1 MAAHDASGR
10 WRTFLEEMKDQQ
22 IMTLLTGQSNYPFLN
37 IPFHELQTFD
47 PDFAE
52 DILELPKSILSSGSN
67 TLVEICR
74 ERGEEVDATLRVG
87 DLPRDSR
94 RLLRDI
100 GSSDVDKLRSVDV
113 IVTKV
118 SEIKPR
124 IHKAVFRC
132 ESCGNHIELSQDNE
146 RELKEPLACPANED
160 GCGSKKPET
169 RFDLVLMS
177 SSLVNN
183 QWIEIQEQ
191 PENVP
196 SGAQPSRS
204 RVLIEGE
211 QVNKHLPGERVT
223 VNVIPVVRSEVK
235 RNKKTPCLLYT
246 SDAADE

>member
-52 DILELPKSILSSGSN
+52 DILEFPKSILSTGSK
-67 TLVEICR
+67 TLIEICR
-74 ERGEEVDATLRVG
+74 ERGEDVDATLRVG

-118 SEIKPR
+118 SEIY
-124 IHKAVFRC
+124 
-132 ESCGNHIELSQDNE
+132 
-146 RELKEPLACPANED
+146 
-160 GCGSKKPET
+160 
-169 RFDLVLMS
+169 
-177 SSLVNN
+177 SSLFMF
-183 QWIEIQEQ
+183 IPLTIS
-191 PENVP
+191 PE
-196 SGAQPSRS
+196 
-204 RVLIEGE
+204 
-211 QVNKHLPGERVT
+211 
-223 VNVIPVVRSEVK
+223 VIPVAQKIESPFTISFILYFLSKSVIPIFLALKISFS
-235 RNKKTPCLLYT
+235 LL
-246 SDAADE
+246 EINLP